1 MATTPKEIIFEEEAR
16 QKLLSGIR
24 KLTDVVAFTLGPKGR
39 NVGLEKSWGAPTIT
53 NDGSSIVKDV
63 ELKDVFENMGVSIA
77 KEVVQKIKE
86 KCGDGTTTGVL
97 LLRAMVENGIR
108 YISSGASPIGLK
120 RGMEKALDAILK
132 ALEKMSIAIKDS
144 KDIFNVAK
152 VSASGNEQIGKTIS
166 EAIEKVGRK
175 GVITIEEAKGT
186 ETQIDIVEG
195 MQFDRGYLSS
205 YFCTNSEKMIVEQN
219 KPMILLVDKKINSVH
234 EILPILQQVASTGK
248 ELLIIAEDLDGD
260 ALTTLVVNKL
270 RGTLRVAAVKAP
282 GFGDRRKAM
291 MQDIAVL
298 TGGTL
303 ITEDAGFSLKE
314 VDASFLG
321 SADKVIITKDHTTI
335 INGAGDKKKIEERLK
350 QIEAEIKNTT
360 SSYDKEK
367 LEERRAKLSGGVAV
381 IRVGAATEP
390 ELKNKKQA
398 FEDSLN
404 STKAAIE
411 EGIIP
416 GGGVALLRASKA
428 VESLKLEGDEMFG
441 AKLFAAAC
449 ETPLRQIA
457 VNAGFDGSVVLF
469 EVMKGSQNVGFNAI
483 NEKVEDLLAAGVID
497 PTKVVKN
504 VLIFAASAAGIIL
517 ISEALIADAKE
528 NDSSDEE

>member
-1 MATTPKEIIFEEEAR
+1 MATTPKEIIFDEEAR
-16 QKLLSGIR
+16 QKLLSGIK
-24 KLTDVVAFTLGPKGR
+24 KLADVVAFTLGPKGR
-39 NVGLEKSWGAPTIT
+39 NVGLEKSWGAPVIT

-86 KCGDGTTTGVL
+86 KCGDGTTTGTL
-97 LLRAMVENGIR
+97 LLRALVENGIR

-132 ALEKMSIAIKDS
+132 DLEKMAIPVKDS
-144 KDIFNVAK
+144 KDIFNIAK
-152 VSASGNEQIGKTIS
+152 VSASGNEEIGKTIS
-166 EAIEKVGRK
+166 EAIDKVGKK

-186 ETQIDIVEG
+186 DTSIEIVEG

-205 YFCTNSEKMIVEQN
+205 YFCTNAEKMSIEQS
-219 KPMILLVDKKINSVH
+219 KPLIFLVDKKITTVH
-234 EILPILQQVASTGK
+234 EILPILQHVATTGK
-248 ELLIIAEDLDGD
+248 ELLIVAEDIEGD

-270 RGTLRVAAVKAP
+270 RGTLRVAAVKSP

-291 MQDIAVL
+291 MQDLAAL
-298 TGGTL
+298 TGATL
-303 ITEDAGFSLKE
+303 ITEDGGFSLKE
-314 VDASFLG
+314 ADASFLG
-321 SADKVIITKDHTTI
+321 SADKVQITKDHTTI
-335 INGAGDKKKIEERLK
+335 VNGAGDKKKIEERLR
-350 QIEAEIKNTT
+350 QIEAEINNTT
-360 SSYDKEK
+360 STYEKEK

-390 ELKNKKQA
+390 ELKHKKQA

-411 EGIIP
+411 DGIVP

-428 VESLKLEGDEMFG
+428 VAHLKLEGDELLG
-441 AKLFAAAC
+441 AKLMSVAC
-449 ETPLRQIA
+449 EAPLRQIA
-457 VNAGFDGSVVLF
+457 VNAGADGSVVLG
-469 EVMKGSQNVGFNAI
+469 EVLKGSTNSGFNALT
-483 NEKVEDLLAAGVID
+483 EQVEDLLKAGVID
-497 PTKVVKN
+497 PAKVVKN
-504 VLIFAASAAGIIL
+504 VLIFATSAAGIVL

-528 NDSSDEE
+528 ETEE

>member
-1 MATTPKEIIFEEEAR
+1 MASTPKEIIFEEEAR
-16 QKLLSGIR
+16 QKLLFGIK
-24 KLTDVVAFTLGPKGR
+24 KLADIVAFTLGPKGR

-53 NDGSSIVKDV
+53 NDGSSIVKDI
-63 ELKDVFENMGVSIA
+63 ELPDVFENMGVSIA

-86 KCGDGTTTGVL
+86 KCGDGTTTGTL
-97 LLRAMVENGIR
+97 LLRALVDNGIR

-120 RGMEKALDAILK
+120 RGMEKALDTVLK
-132 ALEKMSIAIKDS
+132 AIEKMAIPVKDS

-152 VSASGNEQIGKTIS
+152 VSASGDEQIGKTIS

-205 YFCTNSEKMIVEQN
+205 YFCTNSEKMTVEQN
-219 KPMILLVDKKINSVH
+219 HPFIFLVDKKINTVH
-234 EILPILQQVASTGK
+234 EILPILQHVATTGK
-248 ELLIIAEDLDGD
+248 ELLIIAEDIEGD

-291 MQDIAVL
+291 MQDLAAL
-298 TGGTL
+298 TGATL
-303 ITEDAGFSLKE
+303 ISEDAGFSLKE
-314 VDASFLG
+314 ANASFLG
-321 SADKVIITKDHTTI
+321 SADKILITKDNTTI

-411 EGIIP
+411 EGIVP

-428 VESLKLEGDEMFG
+428 LSALKLEGDELFG
-441 AKLFAAAC
+441 AKLFSAALEA
-449 ETPLRQIA
+449 PLRQIA
-457 VNAGFDGSVVLF
+457 INAGFDGSVILAEVL
-469 EVMKGSQNVGFNAI
+469 KGSQNIGFNALTD
-483 NEKVEDLLAAGVID
+483 KVEDLLQAGVLD
-497 PTKVVKN
+497 PAKVVKN
-504 VLIFAASAAGIIL
+504 ALIFASSAAGIVL

-528 NDSSDEE
+528 DDKDEEK

>member
-1 MATTPKEIIFEEEAR
+1 MATTPKEIIFDEEAR
-16 QKLLSGIR
+16 QKLLSGIK
-24 KLTDVVAFTLGPKGR
+24 KLADVVAFTLGPKGR

-63 ELKDVFENMGVSIA
+63 ELSDVFENMGVSIA

-86 KCGDGTTTGVL
+86 KCGDGTTTGTL
-97 LLRAMVENGIR
+97 LLRALVENGIR

-132 ALEKMSIAIKDS
+132 SIEQMAIPVKGE
-144 KDIFNVAK
+144 KDIFNIAK
-152 VSASGNEQIGKTIS
+152 VSASGNEEIGKTIS

-186 ETQIDIVEG
+186 DTTIEIVEG

-205 YFCTNSEKMIVEQN
+205 YFCTNAEKMTIEQQ
-219 KPMILLVDKKINSVH
+219 KPLILLVDKKINTVH
-234 EILPILQQVASTGK
+234 EILPILQHVATSGK
-248 ELLIIAEDLDGD
+248 ELLIVAEDIDGD

-282 GFGDRRKAM
+282 GFGDKRKAM

-298 TGGTL
+298 TGATL
-303 ITEDAGFSLKE
+303 VAEDAGISLKE

-321 SADKVIITKDHTTI
+321 SADKVHVTKDHTTI
-335 INGAGDKKKIEERLK
+335 INGAGDKKQIEERLK

-360 SSYDKEK
+360 STYDKEK

-411 EGIIP
+411 EGIVP

-428 VESLKLEGDEMFG
+428 VSALKLEGDELLG
-441 AKLFAAAC
+441 AKLFSVAC
-449 ETPLRQIA
+449 EAPLRQIA
-457 VNAGFDGSVVLF
+457 QNAGADGSVVLG
-469 EVMKGSQNVGFNAI
+469 EVLKGSNSTGFNALT
-483 NEKVEDLLAAGVID
+483 EQVEDLMKAGVID
-497 PTKVVKN
+497 PAKVVKN
-504 VLIFAASAAGIIL
+504 VLIFVASAAGIVL

-528 NDSSDEE
+528 DDKE

>member
-1 MATTPKEIIFEEEAR
+1 MATTPKEIIFDEEAR
-16 QKLLSGIR
+16 QKLLSGIK
-24 KLTDVVAFTLGPKGR
+24 KLADVVAFTLGPKGR

-63 ELKDVFENMGVSIA
+63 ELSDVFENMGVSIA

-86 KCGDGTTTGVL
+86 KCGDGTTTGTL
-97 LLRAMVENGIR
+97 LLRALVENGTR

-120 RGMEKALDAILK
+120 RGMEKALEAILK
-132 ALEKMSIAIKDS
+132 SIEQMAIPVKGE

-152 VSASGNEQIGKTIS
+152 VSASGNEEIGKTIS
-166 EAIEKVGRK
+166 EAIEKVGKK

-186 ETQIDIVEG
+186 DTQIEIVEG
-195 MQFDRGYLSS
+195 MQFDSGYLSS
-205 YFCTNSEKMIVEQN
+205 YFCTNAEKMTVEQH
-219 KPMILLVDKKINSVH
+219 KPLILLVDKKISSIH
-234 EILPILQQVASTGK
+234 EILPILQQVASSGK
-248 ELLIIAEDLDGD
+248 ELLIVSEDLDGD

-270 RGTLRVAAVKAP
+270 RGTLKVAAVKAP
-282 GFGDRRKAM
+282 GFGDKRKAM

-298 TGGTL
+298 TGATL
-303 ITEDAGFSLKE
+303 IAEDAGISLKE

-321 SADKVIITKDHTTI
+321 SADKVQITKDHTTI
-335 INGAGDKKKIEERLK
+335 INGSGDKKKIEERLK
-350 QIEAEIKNTT
+350 QIEGEMKIST
-360 SSYDKEK
+360 STYDKEK

-411 EGIIP
+411 EGIVP

-428 VESLKLEGDEMFG
+428 VSSLKLEGDEQLG
-441 AKLFAAAC
+441 AKLFSVAC
-449 ETPLRQIA
+449 EAPLRQIA
-457 VNAGFDGSVVLF
+457 TNAGCDGSVILGEVL
-469 EVMKGSQNVGFNAI
+469 KGSNSTGFNALT
-483 NEKVEDLLAAGVID
+483 EQVEDLLKAGVID
-497 PTKVVKN
+497 PAKVIKN
-504 VLIFAASAAGIIL
+504 VLIFATSAAGIVL

-528 NDSSDEE
+528 EEVA